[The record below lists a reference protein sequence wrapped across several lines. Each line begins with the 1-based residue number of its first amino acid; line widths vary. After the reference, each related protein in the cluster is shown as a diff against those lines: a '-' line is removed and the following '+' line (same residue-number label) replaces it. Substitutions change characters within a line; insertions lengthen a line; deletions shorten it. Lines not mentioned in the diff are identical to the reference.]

1 MLCFFLPVI
10 PNQKSGVPFIEK
22 NNTGTEKKNVFSWLQ
37 KKTLFS
43 PIQPTHRGWHNRT
56 NTRCP
61 NRGYTTSMHWSLT
74 QFTPASMEITVPD
87 PSQRKEPKLYRCL
100 GETGRV
106 LFEGGRVV
114 SGGWTILVSSVCVF
128 LHLGD
133 WCVDDAMDF
142 QNVFIDYYCQ
152 VLQIYCQLDHL
163 SFKLLIT
170 YSPEN

>member
-1 MLCFFLPVI
+1 MWSIYVMFFLASDSKPKI
-10 PNQKSGVPFIEK
+10 RGAFHRKKQYRYRK
-22 NNTGTEKKNVFSWLQ
+22 KKNVFSWLQ

-128 LHLGD
+128 FAFGWLMRW
-133 WCVDDAMDF
+133 WCDG
-142 QNVFIDYYCQ
+142 
-152 VLQIYCQLDHL
+152 L
-163 SFKLLIT
+163 SKCVYRLLLSS
-170 YSPEN
+170 SPNILSTRSFEF